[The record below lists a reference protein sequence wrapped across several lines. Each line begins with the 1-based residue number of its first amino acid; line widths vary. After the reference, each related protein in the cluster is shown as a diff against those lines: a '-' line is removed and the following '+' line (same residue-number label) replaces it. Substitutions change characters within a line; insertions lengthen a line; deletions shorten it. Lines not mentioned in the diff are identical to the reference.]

1 MRQGVPENQNKPR
14 KAISGAK
21 RAGRFYSTFILL
33 LSLLLA
39 FPPVAVAQS
48 FAVGFAKYQ
57 RGDFK
62 GAEQS
67 LVQALST
74 KPSPAESAKILKILG
89 ISQYMLGNRNGAA
102 ASFTKALSI
111 SPSLRVSAGEVLDE
125 SVIAFFEKQRATLAS
140 TGKRE
145 TPPSRAQA
153 ARNPKKNP
161 APQPAPSK
169 QQTPSR
175 SVASRDGNGATQA
188 KKTVLKVMSNVA
200 GAQISIDGILAGRPG
215 ELINTEPGVVPVEV
229 KATGYITKSL
239 SVNITK
245 DRENTIN
252 VNLEKIPPPKP
263 KPKPKPAPVAVA
275 ATKAAGQS
283 PGNAPGGRTAKS
295 PNPRS
300 SGRGAGN
307 AALTQD
313 GDDLFAPT
321 PKDDLFYDPK
331 TPANAAA
338 PAAGGGA
345 DLASEFEREAA
356 AAAAPAMAPGY
367 PAPAAA
373 AAPAA
378 PGYPPPTAAPGNAA
392 PPTYMPPQPVYPYGA
407 PPAYYGG
414 FAPAPMYAAPPVYQ
428 PPPAYAPPADPMM
441 DPGMQSAGPQSP
453 GYNDPA
459 PLPDPAYSESDGS
472 GAYSGPNPKRTSNRL
487 VYILPFGIGQF
498 AQKRYVAGLF
508 FAAAEIGLLY
518 GVYHFMTQAAQAK
531 KDGTAIREQCTP
543 IENCDPKLYEEA
555 INTYQEEIKQGNT
568 MVTIGLIGA
577 GVTAFAGA
585 IEALMHAHDPS
596 DSGRSSKKRRK
607 GRPSKRR
614 KYSGFTSISPSPMH
628 LPLSLWDDEGDREEG
643 GFTWDLKIS
652 SYRPSGTL
660 LARPYMVGGG
670 AYEGL
675 SGPQDS
681 VSPPSLQPSLLLDV
695 TWTF

>member
-1 MRQGVPENQNKPR
+1 
-14 KAISGAK
+14 
-21 RAGRFYSTFILL
+21 LL
-33 LSLLLA
+33 V
-39 FPPVAVAQS
+39 FPPAAVAQS
-48 FAVGFAKYQ
+48 FAVGNAKYQ

-67 LVQALST
+67 LIQALGAR
-74 KPSPAESAKILKILG
+74 PSPAESAKILKVLG
-89 ISQYMLGNRNGAA
+89 ISQYMLGNLNGAA

-111 SPSLRVSAGEVLDE
+111 SPSLRVSGGEVLDE
-125 SVIAFFEKQRATLAS
+125 SVIAFFEKQRANLAS

-145 TPPSRAQA
+145 TPPRRAQA
-153 ARNPKKNP
+153 PRNTKKTP
-161 APQPAPSK
+161 ATQSASSK
-169 QQTPSR
+169 QPTPSR
-175 SVASRDGNGATQA
+175 SVASRDGNGSTQT
-188 KKTVLKVMSNVA
+188 KKTVLKVLSNVA

-229 KATGYITKSL
+229 KATGYITKSV

-245 DRENTIN
+245 DRENTIT
-252 VNLEKIPPPKP
+252 VNLDKIPPPKP
-263 KPKPKPAPVAVA
+263 KAKPKPKQAPIAVA
-275 ATKAAGQS
+275 AAKPTGQS
-283 PGNAPGGRTAKS
+283 PGNAAGARTAKS
-295 PNPRS
+295 PNPRP

-356 AAAAPAMAPGY
+356 AAAAPPAMAPGY

-373 AAPAA
+373 APPAA
-378 PGYPPPTAAPGNAA
+378 PGYPQPSAAPGYAA

-414 FAPAPMYAAPPVYQ
+414 FAPAPMYAPPPVYQ

-441 DPGMQSAGPQSP
+441 DPGMQSAGPPSP

-472 GAYSGPNPKRTSNRL
+472 GAYGGPNPRRTSTRL

-498 AQKRYVAGLF
+498 AQKRYLAGLF
-508 FAAAEIGLLY
+508 FAAAEVGLLY
-518 GVYHFMTQAAQAK
+518 GVYHFMTLAAQAK
-531 KDGTAIREQCTP
+531 KDGTDIKEQCTP
-543 IENCDPKLYEEA
+543 IENCDREAYEEA
-555 INTYQEEIKQGNT
+555 INAYQEEIKQGNT
-568 MVTIGLIGA
+568 MVTICLIGA

-596 DSGRSSKKRRK
+596 DSGKSSKKRRK

-614 KYSGFTSISPSPMH
+614 KYSGFTGISPSHMH
-628 LPLSLWDDEGDREEG
+628 LPLSLWDDERDSEEG

-652 SYRPSGTL
+652 SYPLSGTH
-660 LARPYMVGGG
+660 LARPSIVGGG

-675 SGPQDS
+675 SYSQDPA
-681 VSPPSLQPSLLLDV
+681 SPPSLQPSLLLDV